1 MTKEEVI
8 KILQNI
14 YFEAPEI
21 KEALQIAIETLSRP
35 SLPSGLDETA
45 EEYALDVKAKPFANL
60 VKEAFK
66 SGAKWMV
73 EQFQQ
78 EQLEADLDREII
90 KYKVPFTDDREY
102 LNETTLDAIARHFA
116 EWGAIHLNAIK
127 EE

>member
-66 SGAKWMV
+66 GGAKWMAGQGYSQEEIV
-73 EQFQQ
+73 EDKSI
-78 EQLEADLDREII
+78 EVGYGVLPGISPII
-90 KYKVPFTDDREY
+90 NLPDSFKPGDKVIVQVR
-102 LNETTLDAIARHFA
+102 
-116 EWGAIHLNAIK
+116 K
-127 EE
+127 KQ